1 MTTLY
6 NIKSMY
12 VKGNRLDSVATSSV
26 IPTTSDAPMSS
37 TTILTPAGLN
47 LSYDFEKDKEL
58 YQTSENKQNKLLTIA
73 SMSNFR
79 TTVESEP
86 LYIYQNTDGKQVY
99 RFGDTTAVPFDSDAS
114 TNPLSVGCF
123 KDTIT
128 SGLIFDKTYMS
139 RLILPTSTRFMTE
152 QVFNN
157 AFVVDTLSFDD
168 NLKVVVMNGE
178 STSTQ
183 ELAHSQLITTD
194 ALKNSYIHESIRFAD
209 ILSTESSSEIGDKLM
224 TCGALKDSYMSSA
237 LSFDHDG
244 IHTNGQVASDDK
256 LLTTAALKSY
266 TTEPI
271 YFGYAV
277 DVIGYNADIRPSGR
291 VQASSD
297 VTGKLLTTDALS
309 DSYIHD
315 RLHFGLSLTT
325 QARFQMNGVYDEGE
339 QSWTPAMSSSS
350 SSIDALTSA
359 RLLTTDSLRDAY
371 LTNTLQFS
379 YKIQDDQCV
388 NVLKDNLHKELP
400 GDKLLTA
407 ETLRKAYSAGP
418 LCFGDRLMYS
428 SGGSPSDLQL
438 LTVSAISSSYINS
451 YIPSESKSER
461 DINKLTTMNAVEGM
475 ISDSLVDTMILHNTL
490 YGRFKSSN
498 ISDKPTL
505 TNELKTRIV
514 NLFKANLVHMQPTGI
529 AVFHESW
536 PICCS
541 VDSVDDIV
549 VDEISLSD
557 DVIEDLY
564 TGLCFGRLGI
574 HAVVGGEK
582 RWVYIAVPVFGSS
595 VLTISELTLSK
606 PVSIISKFIT
616 VEGVPYYISWHGLIT
631 NYNTIIRL
639 STSKVSLLVIGD
651 DVMINCNPLL
661 TQSNRITYDPNAF
674 KIKIHE
680 GVICDL
686 TNTHYSIIEPS
697 WSA

>member
-1 MTTLY
+1 MATLY

-12 VKGNRLDSVATSSV
+12 MRGNCLDDVATSSV
-26 IPTTSDAPMSS
+26 IPTTNDAPMSS

-47 LSYDFEKDKEL
+47 LSYDFEKDREL
-58 YQTSENKQNKLLTIA
+58 YQTSEDKQNKLLTIA
-73 SMSNFR
+73 SMTNFK
-79 TTVESEP
+79 TTVENEP
-86 LYIYQNTDGKQVY
+86 LSIYQNTDGKQVY
-99 RFGDTTAVPFDSDAS
+99 RFGDTTAVPFDSSDVS

-128 SGLIFDKTYMS
+128 SGLTFDKTYVS
-139 RLILPTSTRFMTE
+139 TLALPTSTRFMTE

-178 STSTQ
+178 TTSTQ
-183 ELAHSQLITTD
+183 ELTHSQLITTD

-209 ILSTESSSEIGDKLM
+209 TLSTESSNEIGDKLM
-224 TCGALKDSYMSSA
+224 TCAALKDSYVSSA
-237 LSFDHDG
+237 LSFEHDG
-244 IHTNGQVASDDK
+244 IHTNSQPVSEAK
-256 LLTTAALKSY
+256 LLTTAALNSY

-277 DVIGYNADIRPSGR
+277 DIAGNNADIRGSGK

-297 VTGKLLTTDALS
+297 ITGKFITTDALS

-339 QSWTPAMSSSS
+339 QSWTPATSSSS

-379 YKIQDDQCV
+379 YKMQDDQCV
-388 NVLKDNLHKELP
+388 NVLKDNLHRELP

-418 LCFGDRLMYS
+418 LCFGDKLTYD
-428 SGGSPSDLQL
+428 GGSPSDSQL

-451 YIPSESKSER
+451 YAPSESESER
-461 DINKLTTMNAVEGM
+461 NVNKLTTMNAVEGM
-475 ISDSLVDTMILHNTL
+475 IGDSLVDTMTLHNTL
-490 YGRFKSSN
+490 YGRFKSSS
-498 ISDKPTL
+498 ISDNPTL
-505 TNELKTRIV
+505 TDELKTRIV

-529 AVFHESW
+529 AVFHETW

-541 VDSVDDIV
+541 VDSVDEIIV
-549 VDEISLSD
+549 DKISLSD

-574 HAVVGGEK
+574 HTIVGSEK
-582 RWVYIAVPVFGSS
+582 RWVYVAVPVFGSS
-595 VLTISELTLSK
+595 VLTVDNLILSK

-639 STSKVSLLVIGD
+639 STSKVSLLVVGD
-651 DVMINCNPLL
+651 DVMINCSPLL
-661 TQSNRITYDPNAF
+661 TQLNRIMYDPDAF
-674 KIKIHE
+674 KIE
-680 GVICDL
+680 VYTSGCTL
-686 TNTHYSIIEPS
+686 TNTHYNIIEPS